1 MEKQLDFFKNIDWWF
16 FWEITKD
23 YILPSTGTLIWN
35 IVLFFVIS
43 IIVSIAYS
51 ILLHKKKVFKRIPR
65 YYNWAVKL
73 YIPLLFVGIIYVFFQ
88 ISILRGFYKIL
99 DNNRTVIVKSIYNES
114 VSHIFESNVEKNE
127 FINEVQNIAKD
138 TQDGAKA
145 FSLQLQEQVDSY
157 DSGNN
162 YINKGKDKLA
172 GYLLDTYSEDIYTL
186 VVYGML
192 NACLLYTSPSPR
204 D

>member
-1 MEKQLDFFKNIDWWF
+1 M
-16 FWEITKD
+16 
-23 YILPSTGTLIWN
+23 
-35 IVLFFVIS
+35 
-43 IIVSIAYS
+43 
-51 ILLHKKKVFKRIPR
+51 
-65 YYNWAVKL
+65 
-73 YIPLLFVGIIYVFFQ
+73 GIIYVFFQ

-192 NACLLYTSPSPR
+192 NAAPHANITEAITYEEFSTIFEVLLSVDHKDLEQSIIRKIDSWCSNLLYNQYKSLLITNLLLLLLVMAIPLIEYSVSYTHLTLPTTPYV
-204 D
+204 